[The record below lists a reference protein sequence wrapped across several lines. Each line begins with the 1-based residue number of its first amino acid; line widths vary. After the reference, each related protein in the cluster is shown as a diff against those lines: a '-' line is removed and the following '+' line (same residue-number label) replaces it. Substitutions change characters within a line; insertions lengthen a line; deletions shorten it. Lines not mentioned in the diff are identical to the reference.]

1 MPFVTPA
8 LPTDSSQTMAWGE
21 FDGCS
26 DALAIANAG
35 LASDKLL
42 LVICCDTQAALRLER
57 EIPFFVTDELPVI
70 YFPDWEVLPYDSF
83 SPLGEIISERLHTLY
98 HLQRLK
104 RGILIVTVGCLL
116 QRLAPRDQLLNECFL
131 LYKGDTLNIEQT
143 CLNLDKL
150 GYQNVPAVQEYGEYS
165 VRGSILDIFPMGSKK
180 PYRIDLFDNEVESIR
195 TFDADSQRSIDKV
208 DSIQLFPAREFPVN
222 DKSIQLFRQKFR
234 ELFPTVSDKN
244 ALYQEVSKGNIPDG
258 IENYLPLFVE
268 HTESF
273 FDYIP
278 HATLVLHGDAETA
291 AATFI
296 NQVNERFEHRQ
307 TSLDRPALAPELLF
321 HDLTDLKQRI
331 SNYPSAAL
339 HSSIHELE
347 KTALINARQE
357 HDARALHELLERQGH
372 KTLFIAESAG
382 HRESIINQLK
392 KQQIKPTIVDG
403 WKQFIDGE
411 LSPCITVAPIDEG
424 LTLASLS
431 IVTENNLFGTR
442 AQQRRRRRSSSSQR
456 LENVFN
462 SLADLEVGSPVVH
475 QEHGVG
481 RYIGLNHIVVDDI
494 ETEFL
499 TLEYANNDKLYVPVS
514 SLNLIGR
521 YMGTQGDAAPLHRL
535 GSDQWEKAR
544 KKALKRA
551 RDVAAELLDIHARR
565 AAKPGRPMVTD
576 TADYD
581 TFSRAF
587 PFEETEDQ
595 ATAIEQTLHDMSLAK
610 PMDRVVCGD
619 VGFGKTEVAMRAAFI
634 SASNSYQTA
643 ILVPTTLLAQQHYQ
657 NFSDRFADWPI
668 RVEVL
673 SRFVN
678 AKLQKQIIEDTAAG
692 KVDILI
698 GTHKLLQKS
707 VSYKNLGLVIIDEEQ
722 RFGVRHKEHFKS
734 MRSEVDMLT
743 LTATPIPRT
752 LNQAMAGLRDISII
766 ATPPPN
772 RHAIE
777 TFVSEWNSGLI
788 QEACQREIRRG
799 GQLFILH
806 NDIATMDRIVRDIQ
820 ELVPDALLQ
829 KAHGQMRESELE
841 QIMLD
846 FYHQRFNVLVSTTI
860 IENGIDLPNANTIII
875 NRADKLGLSQLHQ
888 LRGRVGRSHHRAY
901 AYMIVPPEGV
911 MTKDAMKRIEA
922 IQSTADLGAGF
933 SLSTHDME
941 IRGAGEL
948 LGDNQSGEIQEIGFT
963 LYTEL
968 LDNAVAAIKSGKQP
982 ELEQRI
988 DSGPEIDLHVSAL
1001 IPDNYLPDVHTRL
1014 VLYKRIAG
1022 ADNAEEL
1029 YDLQIEMI
1037 DRFGLLPDSTKHLF
1051 AISEIKLEA
1060 HRAGVEKI
1068 SFAKSNGRIQFSNEP
1083 RVDPAKIIALIQT
1096 QPQVFQ
1102 LDGPQKLRFTK
1113 KLDSVEQKVAFI
1125 LDLLNSIALNE
1136 L

>member
-1 MPFVTPA
+1 MITYSLPA
-8 LPTDSSQTMAWGE
+8 SPKDNIEWGE

-26 DALAIANAG
+26 DALAIANAA
-35 LASDKLL
+35 LQSKKLCV
-42 LVICCDTQAALRLER
+42 VICCDTQSALRLER
-57 EIPFFVTDELPVI
+57 EIPFFLKDDLPI
-70 YFPDWEVLPYDSF
+70 FCFPDWEVLPYDSF

-98 HLQRLK
+98 TLQNLK
-104 RGILIVTVGCLL
+104 RGILIVSVNCLL
-116 QRLAPRDQLLNECFL
+116 QRLAPREQLLSECFSL
-131 LYKGDTLNIEQT
+131 AVGDPLNLEET
-143 CLNLDKL
+143 CLNLDTL
-150 GYQNVPAVQEYGEYS
+150 GYQNVHAVHEYGEYS
-165 VRGSILDIFPMGSKK
+165 IRGSILDMFPMGSKT
-180 PYRIDLFDNEVESIR
+180 PYRIDLFDTDVESIR
-195 TFDADSQRSIDKV
+195 TFDTETQRSIEKV
-208 DSIQLFPAREFPVN
+208 NSIQLFPAREFPVN

-234 ELFPTVSDKN
+234 DVFPNVSDKN
-244 ALYQEVSKGNIPDG
+244 PLYQQVSKGNMPNG

-268 HTESF
+268 TTESF
-273 FDYIP
+273 FDYLP
-278 HATLVLHGDAETA
+278 HATLLLHGDVALAAEQ
-291 AATFI
+291 FLI
-296 NQVNERFEHRQ
+296 QVDERFVHRQ
-307 TSLDRPALAPELLF
+307 GDLDRPALIPELLF
-321 HDLTDLKQRI
+321 NNLKSFKQ
-331 SNYPSAAL
+331 SLESYPSAHL
-339 HSSIHELE
+339 HSDIHETE
-347 KTALINARQE
+347 KTALINNHK
-357 HDARALHELLERQGH
+357 HDALLELLDKADH

-382 HRESIINQLK
+382 HRESILQQLK
-392 KQQIKPTIVDG
+392 KLSIRPTVVTD
-403 WKQFIDGE
+403 WSQFIQA
-411 LSPCITVAPIDEG
+411 SNNPCITVAPIDEG
-424 LTLASLS
+424 LTLEKFS

-462 SLADLEVGSPVVH
+462 SLADLEIGSPVVH

-481 RYIGLNHIVVDDI
+481 RYTGLKHISVDGI

-499 TLEYANNDKLYVPVS
+499 CLEYANDDKLYVPVS

-521 YMGTQGDAAPLHRL
+521 YMGTQGDTAPLHRL
-535 GSDQWEKAR
+535 GSDQWDKAR

-565 AAKPGRPMVTD
+565 AAKPGCAMLSES
-576 TADYD
+576 AEYD
-581 TFSRAF
+581 SFSRAF

-619 VGFGKTEVAMRAAFI
+619 VGFGKTEVAMRAAFT
-634 SASNSYQTA
+634 AANNNLQTA
-643 ILVPTTLLAQQHYQ
+643 ILVPTTLLAQQHFQ
-657 NFSDRFADWPI
+657 NFSDRFADWPM

-673 SRFVN
+673 SRFVS
-678 AKLQKQIIEDTAAG
+678 AKRQKQIIEDTANG
-692 KVDILI
+692 QVDILI

-707 VSYKNLGLVIIDEEQ
+707 LVYKDLGLVIIDEEQ

-752 LNQAMAGLRDISII
+752 LNQAMSGLRDISII

-777 TFVSEWNSGLI
+777 TFVSEWNSSLI

-806 NDIATMDRIVRDIQ
+806 NDIASMDKVVREIQ
-820 ELVPDALLQ
+820 ELVPDAQIQ

-846 FYHQRFNVLVSTTI
+846 FYHHRFNILVSTTI

-911 MTKDAMKRIEA
+911 MTKDAKKRIDA
-922 IQSTADLGAGF
+922 IQNSADLGAGF

-982 ELEQRI
+982 ELAQRI
-988 DSGPEIDLHVSAL
+988 DTGPEIDLHESAL
-1001 IPDNYLPDVHTRL
+1001 IPEDYLPDVHTRL
-1014 VLYKRIAG
+1014 VLYKRIAS
-1022 ADNAEEL
+1022 ADNVEEL
-1029 YDLQIEMI
+1029 RELQIEMI
-1037 DRFGLLPDSTKHLF
+1037 DRFGLLPESTKHLF
-1051 AISEIKLEA
+1051 GITELKQ
-1060 HRAGVEKI
+1060 RASQLGVEKI
-1068 SFAKSNGRIQFSNEP
+1068 IFSASAGRIHFSSQP
-1083 RVDPAKIIALIQT
+1083 QIDPAKLIGLIQN
-1096 QPQVFQ
+1096 QSQVFQ
-1102 LDGPQKLRFTK
+1102 LDGPQKLRFNK
-1113 KLDSVEQKVAFI
+1113 KLDNTEQKVEFI
-1125 LDLLNSIALNE
+1125 LDLLNSIALDNS
-1136 L
+1136 

>member
-1 MPFVTPA
+1 MPITTNQ
-8 LPTDSSQTMAWGE
+8 LPTSPNDSFEWGE

-35 LASDKLL
+35 LQSKKLL
-42 LVICCDTQAALRLER
+42 VVICCDTQSAIRLER
-57 EIPFFVTDELPVI
+57 ETPFFLNDDLPI
-70 YFPDWEVLPYDSF
+70 FCFPDWEVLPYDSF

-98 HLQRLK
+98 TLQNIK
-104 RGILIVTVGCLL
+104 RGILIVSVNCLL
-116 QRLAPRDQLLNECFL
+116 QRLAPREQLLSECFSL
-131 LYKGDTLNIEQT
+131 TVGDSLSLEET
-143 CLNLDKL
+143 CLNLDTL
-150 GYQNVPAVQEYGEYS
+150 GYQNVHAVHEYGEYS
-165 VRGSILDIFPMGSKK
+165 VRGSILDMFPMGSKT
-180 PYRIDLFDNEVESIR
+180 PYRIDLFDTDVESIR
-195 TFDADSQRSIDKV
+195 TFDTETQRSIEKV
-208 DSIQLFPAREFPVN
+208 NSIQLFPAREFPVN

-234 ELFPTVSDKN
+234 DLFPSVSDKN
-244 ALYQEVSKGNIPDG
+244 PLYQQVSKGNMPNG
-258 IENYLPLFVE
+258 VENYLPLFVE
-268 HTESF
+268 TTESF
-273 FDYIP
+273 FDYLP
-278 HATLVLHGDAETA
+278 HATLLLHGDVPLAAEQFLT
-291 AATFI
+291 
-296 NQVNERFEHRQ
+296 QVDERFTHRQ
-307 TSLDRPALAPELLF
+307 GDLDRPALAPDLLF
-321 HDLTDLKQRI
+321 HSLESFNKTLG
-331 SNYPSAAL
+331 SYPSAHL
-339 HSSIHELE
+339 HSDIHETD
-347 KTALINARQE
+347 KVALISNNQ
-357 HDARALHELLERQGH
+357 HDALLDLLAKADH

-382 HRESIINQLK
+382 HRESILQQLQK
-392 KQQIKPTIVDG
+392 LTIRPTVVDSWNDFIVG
-403 WKQFIDGE
+403 
-411 LSPCITVAPIDEG
+411 SNNPCITVAPIDEG
-424 LTLASLS
+424 LTLEKIS

-462 SLADLEVGSPVVH
+462 SLADLEIGSPVVH

-481 RYIGLNHIVVDDI
+481 RYIGLKHIVIEGI

-499 TLEYANNDKLYVPVS
+499 SLEYANDDKLYVPVS

-521 YMGTQGDAAPLHRL
+521 YMGTQGDNAPLHRL
-535 GSDQWEKAR
+535 GSDQWDKAR

-565 AAKPGRPMVTD
+565 AAKPGCAMLSES
-576 TADYD
+576 AEYD
-581 TFSRAF
+581 SFSRAF

-610 PMDRVVCGD
+610 PMDRVICGD
-619 VGFGKTEVAMRAAFI
+619 VGFGKTEVAMRAAFT
-634 SASNSYQTA
+634 AANNNLQTA
-643 ILVPTTLLAQQHYQ
+643 ILVPTTLLAQQHFQ
-657 NFSDRFADWPI
+657 NFSDRFADWPM

-673 SRFVN
+673 SRFVS
-678 AKLQKQIIEDTAAG
+678 AKRQKQIIEDTATG
-692 KVDILI
+692 QVDILI

-707 VSYKNLGLVIIDEEQ
+707 LAYKNLGLVIIDEEQ

-752 LNQAMAGLRDISII
+752 LNQAMSGLRDISII

-777 TFVSEWNSGLI
+777 TFVSEWNSSLI

-806 NDIATMDRIVRDIQ
+806 NDIASMDRMVREIQ
-820 ELVPDALLQ
+820 ELVPDAQIQ

-846 FYHQRFNVLVSTTI
+846 FYHHRFNILVSTTI

-901 AYMIVPPEGV
+901 AYMIVPPDGV
-911 MTKDAMKRIEA
+911 MTKDAKKRIDA
-922 IQSTADLGAGF
+922 IQSSAELGAGF

-988 DSGPEIDLHVSAL
+988 DTGPEIDLHESAL
-1001 IPDNYLPDVHTRL
+1001 IPEDYLPDVHTRL
-1014 VLYKRIAG
+1014 VLYKRIAS

-1029 YDLQIEMI
+1029 RELQIEMI

-1051 AISEIKLEA
+1051 AITELKQ
-1060 HRAGVEKI
+1060 RASQLGIEKVI
-1068 SFAKSNGRIQFSNEP
+1068 FAASAGRLQFSSEP
-1083 RVDPAKIIALIQT
+1083 KIDPAKLIGLIQQ
-1096 QPQVFQ
+1096 QPQAFQ
-1102 LDGPQKLRFTK
+1102 LDGPQKLRFNK
-1113 KLDSVEQKVAFI
+1113 KLDNTEEKVEFI
-1125 LDLLNSIALNE
+1125 LDLLNSIALDAA
-1136 L
+1136 

>member
-1 MPFVTPA
+1 MSLIKQE
-8 LPTDSSQTMAWGE
+8 LPKNKKQSLNWGQ
-21 FDGCS
+21 FDGCA
-26 DALAIANAG
+26 DALTISNAA
-35 LASDKLL
+35 LSSEQLL
-42 LVICCDTQAALRLER
+42 LVICTDTQSALRLER
-57 EIPFFVTDELPVI
+57 EVPFFLTKEIPVI

-83 SPLGEIISERLHTLY
+83 SPLGETISERLATLY
-98 HLQRLK
+98 NLQSLK
-104 RGILIVTVGCLL
+104 HGILIITAACLL
-116 QRLAPRDQLLNECFL
+116 QRLAPREQLLSACFSL
-131 LYKGDTLNIEQT
+131 STGDTLNIEQT
-143 CLNLDKL
+143 RLNLDKL
-150 GYQNVPAVQEYGEYS
+150 GYQNVHSVQEYGEYS
-165 VRGSILDIFPMGSKK
+165 VRGSILDMFPMGSKK
-180 PYRIDLFDNEVESIR
+180 PYRIDLFDDEVESIR
-195 TFDADSQRSIDKV
+195 TFDTESQRSSDKV
-208 DSIQLFPAREFPVN
+208 DSVQLFPAREFPIN
-222 DKSIQLFRQKFR
+222 DKSIQLFRQQFR
-234 ELFPTVSDKN
+234 ETFPSVSDKN
-244 ALYQEVSKGNIPDG
+244 PLYQQVSKGNIPNG

-278 HATLVLHGDAETA
+278 NATLILHGDIDDAGEVF
-291 AATFI
+291 AT
-296 NQVNERFEHRQ
+296 QVIERFEHRQ
-307 TSLDRPALAPELLF
+307 RDIDRPALRPELLF
-321 HDLTDLKQRI
+321 HDIESFKQRI
-331 SNYPSAAL
+331 ADYPSVSL
-339 HSSIHELE
+339 QSSIHEIE
-347 KTALINARQE
+347 KKALISPSNEDKEQPIIG
-357 HDARALHELLERQGH
+357 LLKQDKH
-372 KTLFIAESAG
+372 KTLFVAESAG
-382 HRESIINQLK
+382 HRESMLQQLQK
-392 KQQIKPTIVDG
+392 LNIRPAVVES
-403 WKQFIDGE
+403 WAQFIQNDV
-411 LSPCITVAPIDEG
+411 SPCIVVAPIDEG
-424 LTLASLS
+424 LSLPNVS
-431 IVTENNLFGTR
+431 LITENNLFGTR
-442 AQQRRRRRSSSSQR
+442 VQQRRRRRSSSSQR

-462 SLADLEVGSPVVH
+462 SLADLEIGSPVVH

-481 RYIGLNHIVVDDI
+481 RYIGLKHLVVDNI

-521 YMGTQGDAAPLHRL
+521 YMGTQGDTAPLHRL

-565 AAKPGRPMVTD
+565 AAKPGRPMVIDSTE
-576 TADYD
+576 YD

-595 ATAIEQTLHDMSLAK
+595 ATTIEQTLHDMSLAK

-619 VGFGKTEVAMRAAFI
+619 VGFGKTEVAMRAAFTA
-634 SASNSYQTA
+634 ASNHFQTA

-673 SRFVN
+673 SRFVSTKKQN
-678 AKLQKQIIEDTAAG
+678 QIIADTAAG

-707 VSYKNLGLVIIDEEQ
+707 VAYKDLGLVIIDEEQ

-752 LNQAMAGLRDISII
+752 LNQAMSGLRDISII

-777 TFVSEWNSGLI
+777 TFVSEWNGGLI

-806 NDIATMDRIVRDIQ
+806 NDIATMDRVIRDIE
-820 ELVPDALLQ
+820 ELVPDAQIQ

-841 QIMLD
+841 NIMLD
-846 FYHQRFNVLVSTTI
+846 FYHARFNVLVSTTI

-901 AYMIVPPEGV
+901 AYMIVPPDGI
-911 MTKDAMKRIEA
+911 MTKDAKKRIDA
-922 IQSTADLGAGF
+922 IQSSADLGAGF

-988 DSGPEIDLHVSAL
+988 DTGPEIDLHASAL
-1001 IPDNYLPDVHTRL
+1001 IPDDYLPDVHTRL
-1014 VLYKRIAG
+1014 VLYKRIAS

-1029 YDLQIEMI
+1029 RDLQIEMI
-1037 DRFGLLPDSTKHLF
+1037 DRFGLLPDSTKCLF
-1051 AISEIKLEA
+1051 GISEIKQQA
-1060 HRAGVEKI
+1060 SDAGIDKI
-1068 SFAKSNGRIQFSNEP
+1068 DFAKSNGRVQFSNEP
-1083 RVDPAKIIALIQT
+1083 NIDPAKIIELIQT
-1096 QPQVFQ
+1096 QPQIFQ
-1102 LDGPQKLRFTK
+1102 LDGPQKLRFTQ
-1113 KLDSVEQKVAFI
+1113 KLDSTEEKVEFI
-1125 LDLLNSIALNE
+1125 LSLINSIALNKH
-1136 L
+1136 

>member
-1 MPFVTPA
+1 MPTIQHP
-8 LPTDSSQTMAWGE
+8 LPRSANDSITWGG

-26 DALAIANAG
+26 DALAIANA
-35 LASDKLL
+35 AAEAKKII
-42 LVICCDTQAALRLER
+42 LVICCDSQSALRLER
-57 EIPFFVTDELPVI
+57 EIPFFLSAELPI
-70 YFPDWEVLPYDSF
+70 LCFPDWEVLPYDSF

-98 HLQRLK
+98 SLQK
-104 RGILIVTVGCLL
+104 ATRGILIVSVNCLL
-116 QRLAPRDQLLNECFL
+116 QRLAPREELLSECFSL
-131 LYKGDTLNIEQT
+131 AVGERLNLEDT

-150 GYQNVPAVQEYGEYS
+150 GYQNVHAVHEHGEYS
-165 VRGSILDIFPMGSKK
+165 VRGSILDMYPMGSKT
-180 PYRIDLFDNEVESIR
+180 PYRIDLFGHDVESIR
-195 TFDADSQRSIDKV
+195 TFDTETQRSIEKV
-208 DSIQLFPAREFPVN
+208 DGVQLFPAREFPVN
-222 DKSIQLFRQKFR
+222 DKSIQLFRQRFR
-234 ELFPTVSDKN
+234 DNFPNISDKN
-244 ALYQEVSKGNIPDG
+244 PIYQQVSKGNMPNG

-268 HTESF
+268 TTESF
-273 FDYIP
+273 FDYLP
-278 HATLVLHGDAETA
+278 NTTLLLHGDVELA
-291 AATFI
+291 A
-296 NQVNERFEHRQ
+296 ERFLTQVAERFAHRQ
-307 TSLDRPALAPELLF
+307 GDIDRPALAPTLLF
-321 HDLTDLKQRI
+321 HDIGAFNHSLN
-331 SNYPSAAL
+331 SYPSARL
-339 HSSIHELE
+339 NSQINEMD
-347 KTALINARQE
+347 KPALISNEQ
-357 HDARALHELLERQGH
+357 HQPLLDLLNKAQH

-382 HRESIINQLK
+382 HRESILQQLQKLSIRPTVINNWS
-392 KQQIKPTIVDG
+392 D
-403 WKQFIDGE
+403 FISGE
-411 LSPCITVAPIDEG
+411 QSPCITVAPIDEG
-424 LTLASLS
+424 LSTDDLS

-462 SLADLEVGSPVVH
+462 SLADLEIGSAVVH

-481 RYIGLNHIVVDDI
+481 RYIGLKHIVI
-494 ETEFL
+494 EGIDTEFL

-521 YMGTQGDAAPLHRL
+521 YMGTQGDTAPLHRL
-535 GSDQWEKAR
+535 GSDQWDKAR

-565 AAKPGRPMVTD
+565 AAKPGCSMPSES
-576 TADYD
+576 AEYD
-581 TFSRAF
+581 SFARAF

-595 ATAIEQTLHDMSLAK
+595 TTAIEQTLHDMGLAK

-619 VGFGKTEVAMRAAFI
+619 VGFGKTEVAMRAAFT
-634 SASNSYQTA
+634 AANNNRQTA
-643 ILVPTTLLAQQHYQ
+643 ILVPTTLLAQQHFQ

-673 SRFVN
+673 SRFISTKRQN
-678 AKLQKQIIEDTAAG
+678 QIIQDTATG
-692 KVDILI
+692 QVDILI

-707 VSYKNLGLVIIDEEQ
+707 LVYKNLGLVIIDEEQ

-734 MRSEVDMLT
+734 MRSDVDMLT

-752 LNQAMAGLRDISII
+752 LNQAMSGLRDISII

-777 TFVSEWNSGLI
+777 TFVSEWNSSLI

-799 GQLFILH
+799 GQLFVLH
-806 NDIATMDRIVRDIQ
+806 NDISSMDRMVRDLQ
-820 ELVPDALLQ
+820 ELVPDAQIQ
-829 KAHGQMRESELE
+829 KAHGQMRERELE

-846 FYHQRFNVLVSTTI
+846 FYHHRFNILVSTTI

-901 AYMIVPPEGV
+901 AYMIVPPDGV
-911 MTKDAMKRIEA
+911 MTKDAKKRIDA
-922 IQSTADLGAGF
+922 IASSTDLGAGF

-988 DSGPEIDLHVSAL
+988 DTGPEIDLHESAL
-1001 IPDNYLPDVHTRL
+1001 IPEDYLPDVHTRL
-1014 VLYKRIAG
+1014 VLYKRIAS
-1022 ADNAEEL
+1022 ADSSDEL
-1029 YDLQIEMI
+1029 RDLQIEMI

-1051 AISEIKLEA
+1051 GITELKQSASKVGI
-1060 HRAGVEKI
+1060 EKI
-1068 SFAKSNGRIQFSNEP
+1068 IFAASTGRLQFSNEP
-1083 RVDPAKIIALIQT
+1083 NVDPAKLIGLIQQ
-1096 QPQVFQ
+1096 QPQVYQ
-1102 LDGPQKLRFTK
+1102 LDGPQKLRFNK
-1113 KLDSVEQKVAFI
+1113 KLDNTEQKVEFI
-1125 LDLLNSIALNE
+1125 LDLLQSIALDKH
-1136 L
+1136 